1 MIATLW
7 SKIVDRLKSYNYR
20 HINFILIIWLYALLI
35 LGLNVIASATRED
48 VYEQKQLFGIII
60 GSIVAIVLL
69 FIDYHFILKFYW
81 LIYLFNVLFLLAV
94 KLFGVSVNG
103 AKRWINVGP
112 IQLQPS
118 EFTKLFIVL
127 FFAKMMWKYK
137 DKINTPKILVLLA
150 MTFAIPLFLVFK
162 QPDLSTSIVLVV
174 CFCVM
179 IYIAGLSYKII
190 ASAFAVV
197 ATFAVILIYILM
209 QPNQQLLATYQ
220 VNRLL
225 GFFDEDNEV
234 AEQINYQ
241 QTNSLIAIGSGGVWG
256 KGLNNDRE
264 DSVKNGNYISE
275 AQTDFIFTIVGEEL
289 GFVGTMT
296 VIILVALISFE
307 CFYMGAH
314 APDLGGRIICCG
326 IGSIIAFQAFVNM
339 SVATKLLPNTGLPLP
354 FVSYGLS
361 SLLSLMIGM
370 GIVLNV
376 GLQHKKLLD

>member
-1 MIATLW
+1 MIATFW
-7 SKIVDRLKSYNYR
+7 SKTLEKLKSYNYK
-20 HINFILIIWLYALLI
+20 HINVRLIIWLYALLVI
-35 LGLNVIASATRED
+35 GLNVIASATKETS
-48 VYEQKQLFGIII
+48 YETKQLLGIVL
-60 GSIVAIVLL
+60 GSVAILVLI

-81 LIYLFNVLFLLAV
+81 LIYLFNLLLLLSV
-94 KLFGVSVNG
+94 KFIGENYKG
-103 AKRWINVGP
+103 AQRWLDLGP
-112 IQLQPS
+112 IQIQPS
-118 EFTKLFIVL
+118 EFAKIFIVL
-127 FFAKMMWKYK
+127 FFAKLMWKYK
-137 DKINTPKILVLLA
+137 DKFNAPKILALFVI
-150 MTFAIPLFLVFK
+150 TFAVPLLLVFK
-162 QPDLSTSIVLVV
+162 QPDLSTSIVIVV
-174 CFCVM
+174 SFCVM
-179 IYIAGLSYKII
+179 LYIGGLSYKII
-190 ASAFAVV
+190 GGLLAV
-197 ATFAVILIYILM
+197 AIPSAVILVYILM
-209 QPNQQLLATYQ
+209 QPDQKLLDPYQ
-220 VNRLL
+220 VDRLL

-234 AEQINYQ
+234 AERINYQ

-296 VIILVALISFE
+296 VIILIALISFE

-314 APDLGGRIICCG
+314 APDLAGRIICCG

-376 GLQHKKLLD
+376 GLQHKKLL